1 MMLLGLA
8 ALEQA
13 AAQQVPWQTQ
23 LQNQQTQVLNRVADP
38 YRDNDPIRNPEF
50 REEYMH
56 ADGSINER
64 VLMMLQKYVPM
75 SAGGMPEFVGMIIM
89 FCLVGGLLYG
99 WMQSQK
105 CWEPRD
111 NDNTLRLQESRRQRN
126 LHKMDAQGV

>member
-1 MMLLGLA
+1 MLALA
-8 ALEQA
+8 LAMIGQA
-13 AAQQVPWQTQ
+13 SAQQAPWQMQ
-23 LQNQQTQVLNRVADP
+23 LKDQQMQVLNRVADP
-38 YRDNDPIRNPEF
+38 YKHNDPIRNPEF

-56 ADGSINER
+56 ADGSVNER
-64 VLMMLQKYVPM
+64 VLIMLQKYVPM
-75 SAGGMPEFVGMIIM
+75 SSGAMPEFVGLILM
-89 FCLVGGLLYG
+89 FLILVALLYS